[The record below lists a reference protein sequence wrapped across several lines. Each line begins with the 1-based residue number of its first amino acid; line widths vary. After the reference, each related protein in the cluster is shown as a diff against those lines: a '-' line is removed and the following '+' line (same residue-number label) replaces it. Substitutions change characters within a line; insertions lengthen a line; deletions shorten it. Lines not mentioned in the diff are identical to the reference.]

1 MRSSNK
7 RSPTTHGSKLLTPAN
22 LRKYQWR
29 SVDFLVGAPE
39 AALFLDMGLGK
50 TVSALTAFKRLLVD
64 GGMRCALVVAPIRVM
79 KGVWRQE
86 AQKWSHTRDIVF
98 SVVHGGQKERKAALE
113 TPAHVYLINPEGLMW
128 LFEMLTRL
136 GLTEEGREAEWPFDV
151 LLIDESSMFKDSH
164 TKRFKALRKVLHLFK
179 RRIIMTGTPTP
190 NSMLELWAQ
199 FYIIDMGERLGSVYF
214 RFRERYFERAD
225 FMGYS
230 YKLRRGADRLLNNAV
245 KGAVL
250 RLAAEDW
257 FQLPK
262 TVYNHVRIE
271 LPTKVMDQYNEFEN
285 NMFLELMTSD
295 VEAISAA
302 SLSGRCHQIANGALY
317 GDDRETGNRVWEPM
331 HDEKL
336 RALSEILGEAGS
348 PVLVAYQFRH
358 DLERLRSAYPRAP
371 VMGEGDSTKHEA
383 EWNAGMHPVMLVH
396 PKSAGHGLNLQDGG
410 HTVVFFSLTW
420 SLEQHDQLIARV
432 GPTRQAQAGRTHPV
446 IVHYIISNDT
456 VDEAIMD
463 AIESKAHGQRS
474 LLNALKEYKHAKEHQ
489 H

>member
-1 MRSSNK
+1 MKSSNSAVP
-7 RSPTTHGSKLLTPAN
+7 RVPPGKLLHPHN
-22 LRKYQWR
+22 LREYQRR
-29 SVDFLVGAPE
+29 SIAFLERAPC

-50 TVSALTAFKRLLVD
+50 TISALSMVKRLLVQ
-64 GGMRCALVVAPIRVM
+64 GTMHCALVVAPLRVV

-86 AQKWSHTRDIVF
+86 GKKWSHTRDLVF
-98 SVVHGGQKERKAALE
+98 SVVHGGAKARKAALE
-113 TPAHVYLINPEGLMW
+113 TPAHVYLINPEGLVW
-128 LFEMLTRL
+128 LIEMMNRL
-136 GLTEEGREAEWPFDV
+136 ELQEDGKWPFDV
-151 LLIDESSMFKDSH
+151 LIVDESSMFKDSH

-199 FYIIDMGERLGSVYF
+199 FYLLDMGDRLGSVYF

-225 FMGYS
+225 FMGYH
-230 YKLRRGADRLLNNAV
+230 YRLRRGADRLLNSVV
-245 KGAVL
+245 KDVVL
-250 RLAAEDW
+250 RLDAADW
-257 FQLPK
+257 LQLPP
-262 TVYNHVRIE
+262 TLYNHVRVDMPE
-271 LPTKVMDQYNEFEN
+271 EVMAQYNEFEN
-285 NMFLELMTSD
+285 SMFLELLTAD

-317 GDDRETGNRVWEPM
+317 GDDRETGHRVWEPM

-336 RALSEILGEAGS
+336 KALREIVDEAGS
-348 PVLVAYQFRH
+348 PVLVAYQYRH
-358 DLERLRSAYPRAP
+358 DLERLRAAYPRAP
-371 VMGEGDSTKHEA
+371 VLGEGDSTVHER

-410 HTVVFFSLTW
+410 HTVAFFSLTW

-432 GPTRQAQAGRTHPV
+432 GAARQAQAGRSVHPV
-446 IVHYIISNDT
+446 IVHYIITNDT

-474 LLNALKEYKHAKEHQ
+474 LLNALKEYKDAKTH
-489 H
+489 